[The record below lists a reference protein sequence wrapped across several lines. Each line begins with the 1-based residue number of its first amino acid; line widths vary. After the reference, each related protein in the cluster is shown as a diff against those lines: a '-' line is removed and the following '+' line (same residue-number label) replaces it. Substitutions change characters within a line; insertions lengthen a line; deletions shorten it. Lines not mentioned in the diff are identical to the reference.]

1 MRLGPSTTLVLDSG
15 SRVRDYKCIRS
26 SIWETLAKS
35 GRLTHPQV
43 TNHSLNFS
51 NFSPTA
57 HVATV
62 FPAAVFQIL
71 SCTLGCA
78 TQLASESETSLW
90 ISLDRLDEGLLGI
103 GVGTDFSF
111 DAVWFLLLA
120 LHCGFN
126 KKVVPFGWPFNLP
139 LTGAVPKNPR
149 NFNSVSFLL
158 GLEPHP

>member
-43 TNHSLNFS
+43 TNHSLK
-51 NFSPTA
+51 
-57 HVATV
+57 H
-62 FPAAVFQIL
+62 
-71 SCTLGCA
+71 LGCA

-139 LTGAVPKNPR
+139 LTGAVPQNPR

-158 GLEPHP
+158 GLKPPP

>member
-1 MRLGPSTTLVLDSG
+1 MTTFTYGRMRLGPSTTLVLDSG

-62 FPAAVFQIL
+62 FAAAVFQIL
-71 SCTLGCA
+71 PCTRVLELPDIA
-78 TQLASESETSLW
+78 IIREFQLHFEKRDRIWAVLRNWQVNPRPRCGYLW
-90 ISLDRLDEGLLGI
+90 IDWMKVSF
-103 GVGTDFSF
+103 GTVD
-111 DAVWFLLLA
+111 
-120 LHCGFN
+120 
-126 KKVVPFGWPFNLP
+126 
-139 LTGAVPKNPR
+139 PKRVKANME
-149 NFNSVSFLL
+149 NSVLTKKLSLS
-158 GLEPHP
+158 GGPSICP

>member
-1 MRLGPSTTLVLDSG
+1 MEAHISSYIYIYIYMYYIYIYIIPHVYIYIYIYIYGRLRLGPSTTLVLDSG

-57 HVATV
+57 HVGTV

-71 SCTLGCA
+71 SSTLA
-78 TQLASESETSLW
+78 E
-90 ISLDRLDEGLLGI
+90 IS
-103 GVGTDFSF
+103 
-111 DAVWFLLLA
+111 
-120 LHCGFN
+120 
-126 KKVVPFGWPFNLP
+126 
-139 LTGAVPKNPR
+139 
-149 NFNSVSFLL
+149 
-158 GLEPHP
+158 